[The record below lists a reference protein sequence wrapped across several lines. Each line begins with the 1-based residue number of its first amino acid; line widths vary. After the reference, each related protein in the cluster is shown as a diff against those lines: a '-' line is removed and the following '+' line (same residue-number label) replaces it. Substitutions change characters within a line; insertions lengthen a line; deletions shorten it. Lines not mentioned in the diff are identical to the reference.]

1 MSVAKVIEISAT
13 SPDSFD
19 AAVAEG
25 IRRAATTV
33 KNIQGAWVKE
43 QQVTVSNGK
52 IDAYRVNLK
61 ITFLLEGD
69 D

>member
-13 SPDSFD
+13 SPESFD
-19 AAVAEG
+19 AAVADG
-25 IRRAATTV
+25 IRRASKTV

-61 ITFLLEGD
+61 VTFLLEGNE
-69 D
+69 

>member
-13 SPDSFD
+13 SPESFD

-25 IRRAATTV
+25 IRRASKTV

-43 QQVTVSNGK
+43 QQVTVKGGE
-52 IDAYRVNLK
+52 IEAYRVNLN
-61 ITFLLEGD
+61 ITFLLEGNE
-69 D
+69 